1 MAGIVSFQPVRLVFI
16 RFRNALP
23 AELRA
28 YLLPVIYGLGGGLAA
43 VAFQRGIQLVYR
55 ALWVP
60 VSQLS
65 RPLFALASFLTL
77 ILSTLLVG
85 LILTRVSRDAA
96 GSGIPQVKAAFWRD
110 FGYMRARVIIAKF
123 FGGIAAIGGG
133 SSLGRE
139 GPSVHIAGAVASNL
153 AGVFGV
159 AKQARRPALLSGA
172 AAGLAAAFN
181 TPLSAITFVL
191 EEIVEDLNSRGYF
204 AQVLVAAVIATFLTH
219 LLLGNVPA
227 FDIPNIRRLSWPTF
241 FLVIPATALAALAGC
256 IFQKGT
262 LIWRS
267 QIKLLHRV
275 PEFVRPSVGGL
286 INWGLGLGAFLLV
299 GRTGVFGLGYDDL
312 EAMLKGQVGFSTGL
326 VLLVAKLAATIAAYA
341 WGGAG
346 GIFSPTLF
354 FGAASGLAVAQ
365 VAGGIVPLGTS
376 DRIALTVAGMSAC
389 LGAVVRAPLT
399 SIVIVFEM
407 THQFTF
413 VPILMIGT
421 LVSQTVSRVLCHT
434 NFYSEVLERDGIDLE
449 KHIPPRSLAALQKRP
464 VASIANFAPVYAVS
478 RDRPAV
484 AKLFAAVP
492 YHHLPLVLDGKVA
505 GVIDRNE
512 ALTNERPEL
521 HCEPAVCVPP
531 SITIREAVQRMV
543 DESQELVLL
552 TSEPGGKLLGLVTLH
567 DVLRFQNQFTEML

>member
-1 MAGIVSFQPVRLVFI
+1 MARIDSLHPVRLIFA
-16 RFRNALP
+16 RLRDALP

-43 VAFQRGIQLVYR
+43 VAFQRGIQVVYR

-60 VSQLS
+60 AFQLS
-65 RPLFALASFLTL
+65 KPFFALASFLALT
-77 ILSTLLVG
+77 ISTLLVG
-85 LILTRVSRDAA
+85 LILTRISRDAA
-96 GSGIPQVKAAFWRD
+96 GSGIPQVKAIFWRD
-110 FGYMRARVIIAKF
+110 FGYIRARVIIAKF
-123 FGGIAAIGGG
+123 LGGIAAIGGG

-139 GPSVHIAGAVASNL
+139 GPSVHIAAAVASNL
-153 AGVFGV
+153 AGVFGL

-204 AQVLVAAVIATFLTH
+204 AQVLVAAVVATFVTH
-219 LLLGNVPA
+219 LFLGNVPA
-227 FDIPNIRRLSWPTF
+227 FDIPNIQRLSWPTF
-241 FLVIPATALAALAGC
+241 ILVVPATALAAFAGC
-256 IFQKGT
+256 TFQKST

-267 QIKLLHRV
+267 QIKRLQGI
-275 PEFVRPSVGGL
+275 PEFVRPTVGGL
-286 INWGLGLGAFLLV
+286 INWGLGLAAFVLV
-299 GRTGVFGLGYDDL
+299 SRTGVFGLGYDDL
-312 EAMLKGQVGFSTGL
+312 EAMLRGQVGFGPTL

-354 FGAASGLAVAQ
+354 FGAAAGLAVAQ
-365 VAGGIVPLGTS
+365 VAGDLVPLGAS

-421 LVSQTVSRVLCHT
+421 LVSQTVSRALCHT
-434 NFYSEVLERDGIDLE
+434 NFYSEILERDGIDLE

-478 RDRPAV
+478 LDRTVV
-484 AKLFAAVP
+484 ADLFATIP
-492 YHHLPLVLDGKVA
+492 YRHLPLVLDGKVA
-505 GVIDRNE
+505 GVVSRGTVLNGADPTLRS
-512 ALTNERPEL
+512 
-521 HCEPAVCVPP
+521 EPAVCVPP
-531 SITIREAVQRMV
+531 SVTIRDAVQRMV
-543 DESQELVLL
+543 NESQELVLL
-552 TSEPGGKLLGLVTLH
+552 TSEPEGKLLGIVTLH

>member
-1 MAGIVSFQPVRLVFI
+1 MARTVSLQPLRVVFVRL
-16 RFRNALP
+16 RNALP

-43 VAFQRGIQLVYR
+43 VAFQRGMQLLYR
-55 ALWVP
+55 VLWVP
-60 VSQLS
+60 AFQLPK
-65 RPLFALASFLTL
+65 PLFALASFVTLT
-77 ILSTLLVG
+77 LSTLLVG
-85 LILTRVSRDAA
+85 LLLTRVSRDAA

-110 FGYMRARVIIAKF
+110 FGYMRARVIFAKF

-159 AKQARRPALLSGA
+159 AKQARRPALISGA

-241 FLVIPATALAALAGC
+241 LLVVPATALAALAGC
-256 IFQKGT
+256 IFQKST

-267 QIKLLHRV
+267 QIKRLHHF
-275 PEFVRPSVGGL
+275 PELVRPSVGGL
-286 INWGLGLGAFLLV
+286 INWGLGLAAFLVV

-312 EAMLKGQVGFSTGL
+312 EAMLRGQVGFGANL

-354 FGAASGLAVAQ
+354 FGAAAGLTVAQ
-365 VAGGIVPLGTS
+365 VASGVVHLDAS

-434 NFYSEVLERDGIDLE
+434 NFYSEVLERDGVDLE
-449 KHIPPRSLAALQKRP
+449 RYIPPRSLAELQKRP
-464 VASIANFAPVYAVS
+464 VASIANFSPIYAV
-478 RDRPAV
+478 RLDRPAV

-492 YHHLPLVLDGKVA
+492 YRHIPLVLDGKVA
-505 GVIDRNE
+505 GVISRSE
-512 ALTNERPEL
+512 ALNSEHAEL
-521 HCEPAVCVPP
+521 RFEPAVCVPP
-531 SITIREAVQRMV
+531 SITIGGAVQRMV
-543 DESQELVLL
+543 NESQELVLL
-552 TSEPGGKLLGLVTLH
+552 TSEADGKLLGLVTLH